1 MYTTIKTLQR
11 NFVTDPERWE
21 GQSLYFK
28 SLFSGEWGDKQEDGS
43 YFIETDAHI
52 FEHILR
58 YLRTGVLPVFYDRG
72 KGHDFALYQAL
83 LEEAKYFAIERL
95 EKWLCERKYLEVVEI
110 HYLATE
116 TQDRESYT
124 KYTTSDSEGRTF
136 MVEDS
141 FVEITTGSNMET
153 TMVPMVQQ
161 RNRFYCPNGKHGKS
175 NEEYCRSCIEQARD
189 NKIHVN
195 GGWRDEGQLKWCIV
209 RKEVVFNHDLCVNA
223 YLDDALP

>member
-11 NFVTDPERWE
+11 NFVTDPEKWL
-21 GQSLYFK
+21 GHSIYFEH
-28 SLFSGEWGDKQEDGS
+28 LFSGKWGDKQEDGS

-95 EKWLCERKYLEVVEI
+95 EKWLCEGKYLEVVKI
-110 HYLATE
+110 RCLATE
-116 TQDRESYT
+116 TQDRGAYRRH
-124 KYTTSDSEGRTF
+124 TTSDPQGRIF
-136 MVEDS
+136 MLEDR
-141 FVEITTGSNMET
+141 FIEITTSGNIET
-153 TMVPMVQQ
+153 TMVPVVQQ
-161 RNRFYCPNGKHGKS
+161 KNFFYCPDGKHGKS
-175 NEEYCRSCIEQARD
+175 DEFYCRSCTEQARD
-189 NKIHVN
+189 NKIDIN
-195 GGWRDEGQLKWCIV
+195 GGWREEGRLSWCIV

-223 YLDDALP
+223 YLEDDLL